1 MHNYKVGDRVKYIS
15 NHWKDTET
23 NPLWDGKYG
32 RITGTIIPYIANDFT
47 NKVLWDSKYGR
58 ITGTIIPYIANDFT
72 NKVLWDNGYTNSY
85 CLDDLEIVDYIPEDM
100 FKM

>member
-47 NKVLWDSKYGR
+47 NKVLWD
-58 ITGTIIPYIANDFT
+58 
-72 NKVLWDNGYTNSY
+72 NGYTNSY